1 MIFDEETREVI
12 DLVREFVDNEII
24 PNVGEIEKNDNEG
37 LEELLDKAIGMG
49 LNALCVPT
57 EFGGPGLTNVQCF
70 AIAEEVARGDI
81 GVGTTLIGNCL
92 ASYPV
97 LLAGTKEQ
105 QAYWFKTML
114 EKKWA
119 AFCLTEPDA
128 GSDAGGV
135 RTTAVQDGDDYII
148 NGTKCFISNGP
159 IAGIYTV
166 LASTRPKAGVLG
178 LTAFMVERDR
188 PGVSIGK
195 EEDKMGMRLS
205 CTSEVIFDN
214 VRVPKSH
221 ILGKKNRGFKI
232 ILETLDHSRAG
243 VGAFGVGIAQRACE
257 IATVYAKQRKQ
268 FGAPIANL
276 QAVEQMLADMEI
288 RTQTG
293 RQMYLHAA
301 ELMDAG
307 LPFTLEASCAK
318 TAGTDAGMA
327 NVVDGLQVMG
337 GYGYMKDY
345 PMEKIFR
352 DAKILQ
358 IYEGTNQVQRGVI
371 AGQMKKK
378 YTDDPKKAAAK
389 PAPKKAEA
397 PKAAPAAPKAEENKP
412 AKVGDKELNIL
423 VCVKQVPDTNQI
435 KIDPVKH
442 TLIRE
447 GVPAIVNTFD
457 TYALETALR
466 LREQQGGR
474 VTVISMGLPAAK
486 EALRECLA
494 AGADEAYLITDR
506 VFGGSDTLATS
517 KIISTAIKVLE
528 EKNNRAF
535 DIILCGKQAIDGD
548 TGQVG
553 PEISQHLNRALISYA
568 VEAELLSDGSI
579 KCKRESDEGY
589 DFYATKLPCVITMN
603 KTPYDLR
610 YPSFQT
616 KRAAKNAVIQELTSA
631 EVVVAPEER
640 GLAGSP
646 TKVRKT
652 YTPVRQKNGMKITG
666 LDGAEAAKKLAG
678 LMADAK
684 LL

>member
-1 MIFDEETREVI
+1 MIFDADTREVL
-12 DLVREFVDNEII
+12 DLVRGFVDKELI
-24 PNVGEIEKNDNEG
+24 PKVGEIEKNDNEG
-37 LEELLDKAIGMG
+37 LEELLDKAVAMG
-49 LNALCVPT
+49 LNALCVPV
-57 EFGGPGLTNVQCF
+57 EFGGPGFTNVQTF
-70 AIAEEVARGDI
+70 AIAEEIARGDI

-97 LLAGTKEQ
+97 LLSGTKEQ
-105 QAYWFKTML
+105 QEYWFKTML

-135 RTTAVQDGDDYII
+135 RTTAVEDGDDYIL

-214 VRVPKSH
+214 VRVPKTH
-221 ILGKKNRGFKI
+221 MLGKKNRGFKI

-268 FGAPIANL
+268 FGAPVANL

-288 RTQTG
+288 RTQTS

-301 ELMDAG
+301 QLMDAE
-307 LPFTLEASCAK
+307 LPFTLEASIAK

-378 YTDDPKKAAAK
+378 YTDGGAK
-389 PAPKKAEA
+389 PAASAPKANPKKGTA
-397 PKAAPAAPKAEENKP
+397 PKAAAVPAPTVKKP
-412 AKVGDKELNIL
+412 AGQGLNLL

-466 LREQQGGR
+466 LKDQTGGK
-474 VTVISMGLPAAK
+474 VTVLTMGLPAA
-486 EALRECLA
+486 ESALRECLA

-506 VFGGSDTLATS
+506 AFGGSDTLATS
-517 KIISTAIKVLE
+517 KIISTAIKALE
-528 EKNNRAF
+528 EKNGRAF
-535 DIILCGKQAIDGD
+535 DCILCGKQAIDGD

-553 PEISQHLNRALISYA
+553 PELSQHLDRPLLSYA
-568 VEAELLSDGSI
+568 VEAKLSEDGKSVT
-579 KCKRESDEGY
+579 CKRESDEGY
-589 DFYATKLPCVITMN
+589 DFYAAALPCVLTVN
-603 KTPYDLR
+603 KTPYELR

-616 KRAAKNAVIQELTSA
+616 KRAAKSAEIHILTSA
-631 EVVVAPEER
+631 EVQVPAEER

-646 TKVRKT
+646 TKVQKT
-652 YTPVRQKNGMKITG
+652 YTPVREKNGQKIEG
-666 LDGAEAAKKLAG
+666 LSGAEAAKKLAE
-678 LMADAK
+678 LMGAAK